1 MYTISKKKCIYTCS
15 HFCFKKKNY
24 FLRIFNSSARKRICF
39 QVRLRAVDTEMFL
52 DLLIFRR
59 EKKFKENIWLNVLY
73 HTQGKYINN
82 MRSADFINS
91 FKNVKK
97 K

>member
-1 MYTISKKKCIYTCS
+1 MFSFLFSKKKI
-15 HFCFKKKNY
+15 
-24 FLRIFNSSARKRICF
+24 IFSESLIAVLENGYV

-73 HTQGKYINN
+73 HTQ
-82 MRSADFINS
+82 
-91 FKNVKK
+91 
-97 K
+97 